1 MRKFIVFVLGIV
13 MSVTCLLGLAAC
25 KDDYT
30 FKIEYVL
37 DTETSEVLYGDHG
50 EKVLTNADAAITL
63 RVSVYNERK
72 NEYVKSPKM
81 KWRVSNS
88 KIAKIGK
95 TKIVKNTQAPMQSVD
110 IQVKSAGICTL
121 TAKYAFAKKNFTLEV
136 SEEGVRSIALTNP
149 EFLKTLKLGQ
159 EINVSTL
166 GLRVLPI
173 GSDPR
178 DLT

>member
-37 DTETSEVLYGDHG
+37 DTETSEVLYGDPG
-50 EKVLTNADAAITL
+50 EKVLTNADAPITL

-81 KWRVSNS
+81 KWSVSNS

-121 TAKYAFAKKNFTLEV
+121 TAKYAFAKKSFTLEI
-136 SEEGVRSIALTNP
+136 SEVVREIVP
-149 EFLKTLKLGQ
+149 ETVRIVVQTIIPVTEVPQRSKKMEEQ
-159 EINVSTL
+159 EVE
-166 GLRVLPI
+166 
-173 GSDPR
+173 
-178 DLT
+178 